1 LYNNFNACVIFL
13 PFILLS
19 GEINE
24 IVAFPKIFSAYF
36 WFAMSVSGILGF
48 SMSYVTSLQ
57 IQVTSPLTHN
67 VSGTAKAYV
76 QTLMGVMYY
85 NEIKTLLWWLSN
97 CLVLIGAGLYSHVRN
112 QEMKAKH
119 KQTPEL
125 PVSSKDS
132 GTDEENSDKAAL
144 ISQNNIDSI
153 RK

>member
-1 LYNNFNACVIFL
+1 MF
-13 PFILLS
+13 S

-24 IVAFPKIFSAYF
+24 LVSFPKIFDLYF
-36 WFAMSVSGILGF
+36 WFAMTISGILGF

-85 NEIKTLLWWLSN
+85 NEVKTILWWLSN
-97 CLVLIGAGLYSHVRN
+97 CLVLIGAALYSQVRS

-119 KQTPEL
+119 KQTTEL
-125 PVSSKDS
+125 PLASKDS

-144 ISQNNIDSI
+144 IAQNIEPI